1 MSTIDPSSQIAVF
14 LRSKVAGLRK
24 VEPHDQPKQN
34 ANPLTPQP
42 PQNAAT
48 STTTTTSA
56 QVAML
61 PLLADAG
68 QRLLHQIRGLR
79 ADDVQRSRKAFRLFL
94 ESVLLQEFAPSLTHS
109 VDLDPLVTQVLSQ
122 MESDDDL
129 RAAMENAANQLI
141 QAATA
146 AA

>member
-24 VEPHDQPKQN
+24 VESHDQSKQN
-34 ANPLTPQP
+34 AIPLTQQP
-42 PQNAAT
+42 LQTAAA
-48 STTTTTSA
+48 STAATTSA

-68 QRLLHQIRGLR
+68 QRLMQQIRSLR
-79 ADDVQRSRKAFRLFL
+79 VDDLHRSRKAFRLFL
-94 ESVLLQEFAPSLTHS
+94 ESVLRQELALSLTQS
-109 VDLDPLVTQVLSQ
+109 IDLDPLVSQVLSQ

-129 RAAMENAANQLI
+129 RAAMESAANQLI